1 MRDETPPPQCGREW
15 RCMNSCREQIL
26 ERYVIG
32 ASASVFGKSSWTNTR
47 NHSALQLST
56 YLSQLWTC
64 FWQTGGKL
72 KAEALLWGNLVGK
85 INIYLHAV
93 GFPPGISNF

>member
-1 MRDETPPPQCGREW
+1 MEVHELMQGADPGKVCD
-15 RCMNSCREQIL
+15 RCLTLCFWE
-26 ERYVIG
+26 
-32 ASASVFGKSSWTNTR
+32 SSWTNTR

-72 KAEALLWGNLVGK
+72 KAEALLWGSLVGK

-93 GFPPGISNF
+93 GFPPGISNFQEL